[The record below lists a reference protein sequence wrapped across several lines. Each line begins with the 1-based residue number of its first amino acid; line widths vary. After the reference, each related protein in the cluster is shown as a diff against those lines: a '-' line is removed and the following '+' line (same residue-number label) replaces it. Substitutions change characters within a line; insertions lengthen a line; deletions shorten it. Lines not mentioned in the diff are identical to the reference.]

1 MKMKSWLQKHRR
13 LFWAGC
19 AIGLLGVVC
28 LLVWLFFGRKPAAGN
43 GIGGM
48 SGDNAAA
55 GGVTDGMVTAMGVTS
70 VGMSSDDFEVENL
83 ETNLYIE
90 EVYVT
95 VNSEV
100 EEGSRVLKIADDSLA
115 EAREELE
122 KELLDADLKYRA
134 GAIEYEQSKITAK
147 YDYDTAL
154 LGGEQAEEVYNET
167 LEKLKEQEETALKEL
182 TEAKE
187 KIAEYEEALEN
198 GSYAEQYPYT
208 ELKALYDENLALLK
222 QKMEEWGVTWDQI
235 TGSGSTMAGAM
246 GGSMGN
252 SSNGSEVTVLKGLYS
267 VLEQN
272 LQDYEEAQE
281 EYDNAISD
289 AELQLQML
297 QLSLSGLEAAYTQAQ
312 ADAEEK
318 SISAKLA
325 YQTSLASAEQAER
338 DYETALQKAQA
349 EYEELL
355 SDKEEAEENLALF
368 EESVGDGYFYAA
380 SSGTVIM
387 CNYRAGGYL
396 QSDSV
401 VIAYSNN
408 EEVTVTVAVDQDDIA
423 SLAVGDNAYVQVSE
437 SGSFDGTVTA
447 ISPISDSESR
457 TSVTYDVTVTL
468 SGDVSDLSANLTA
481 TVIFGMTV
489 SEGMEM
495 QEGMEAPEGMEMP
508 EGMEAPEGMEMPE
521 GGAARD

>member
-1 MKMKSWLQKHRR
+1 
-13 LFWAGC
+13 
-19 AIGLLGVVC
+19 
-28 LLVWLFFGRKPAAGN
+28 
-43 GIGGM
+43 
-48 SGDNAAA
+48 
-55 GGVTDGMVTAMGVTS
+55 
-70 VGMSSDDFEVENL
+70 
-83 ETNLYIE
+83 
-90 EVYVT
+90 
-95 VNSEV
+95 
-100 EEGSRVLKIADDSLA
+100 
-115 EAREELE
+115 
-122 KELLDADLKYRA
+122 
-134 GAIEYEQSKITAK
+134 
-147 YDYDTAL
+147 
-154 LGGEQAEEVYNET
+154 
-167 LEKLKEQEETALKEL
+167 
-182 TEAKE
+182 
-187 KIAEYEEALEN
+187 
-198 GSYAEQYPYT
+198 
-208 ELKALYDENLALLK
+208 
-222 QKMEEWGVTWDQI
+222 MEEWGVTWDQI

-495 QEGMEAPEGMEMP
+495 P